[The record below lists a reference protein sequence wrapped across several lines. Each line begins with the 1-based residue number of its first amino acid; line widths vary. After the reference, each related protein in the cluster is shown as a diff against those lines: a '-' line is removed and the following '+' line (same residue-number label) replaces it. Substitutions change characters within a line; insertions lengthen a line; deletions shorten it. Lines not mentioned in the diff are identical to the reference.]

1 MAKIKVGVFVPYSGI
16 YRNLR
21 SDFLNGIDAAI
32 PEVLKKDIVFQ
43 PEFIQT
49 GSTKQVE
56 DAFRKLVLFESVDL
70 LTGIVS
76 TSILVNLIQSINTE
90 KIPCII
96 NNLGG
101 YIPIETLS
109 SPYLFYNS
117 MHVWQSEWAI
127 GKWMQN
133 RFGGVPAIGT
143 HIYDSGYSMHECF
156 RIGTVASSAD
166 ECRLHVLKLE
176 GLQGFADTTP
186 LIEIFK
192 QEQPSYAHII
202 LSSKEGTEF
211 INKFNSDAI
220 SDTMPIS
227 VSPFMVNDDNVFDCN
242 KSTEIINAIAWDY
255 NIDNLENVRFKNN
268 YEQAFYTK
276 PNVFSLLGYETG
288 LAITAALDKLN
299 NGHPDKDKLTEAL
312 KQTYIDGPR
321 GKIAI
326 NTIGL
331 NTQQPIYIRSAKI
344 DGNNHQ
350 INNEVVDIVNG
361 IEWNDNTLTS
371 ARQGNHSWQNPY
383 LCV

>member
-32 PEVLKKDIVFQ
+32 PEALKKDILFQ

-76 TSILVNLIQSINTE
+76 TSILANLIQSINTE

-101 YIPIETLS
+101 YMPIERLS

-117 MHVWQSEWAI
+117 MHLWKSEWAI

-133 RFGGVPAIGT
+133 KFGGIPAIGS
-143 HIYDSGYSMHECF
+143 HIYDSGYNMHECF
-156 RIGTVASSAD
+156 RIGTVASGAD
-166 ECRLHVLKLE
+166 ECRLHILKLE
-176 GLQGFADTTP
+176 GLQGFADTAP

-192 QEQPSYAHII
+192 YEEPSHAHII

-211 INKFNSDAI
+211 INKFYSDAI
-220 SDTMPIS
+220 ADKIPIS
-227 VSPFMVNDDNVFDCN
+227 VSPFMVNDDDIFDFN
-242 KSTEIINAIAWDY
+242 KSPEIINALSWDY
-255 NIDNLENVRFKNN
+255 NINNSENVRFKND
-268 YEQAFYTK
+268 YEQAFGTK
-276 PNVFSLLGYETG
+276 PNVFGLLGYETG
-288 LAITAALDKLN
+288 LAITQAIDKLN
-299 NGHPDKDKLTEAL
+299 NGRPDKNKLTEAL
-312 KQTYIDGPR
+312 SQTDMNGPR

-326 NTIGL
+326 STIDL
-331 NTQQPIYIRSAKI
+331 NTPQPIYIRSAKI
-344 DGNNHQ
+344 DGNNRQ
-350 INNEVVDIVNG
+350 IKNEVIDVVNG
-361 IEWNDNTLTS
+361 IEWNDKTLAS
-371 ARQGNHSWQNPY
+371 VRHGNHSWQNPY

>member
-1 MAKIKVGVFVPYSGI
+1 MAKIKVGVLVPYSGI

-32 PEVLKKDIVFQ
+32 PEALKRDIVFQ

-49 GSTKQVE
+49 GGTKQVE

-70 LTGIVS
+70 LTGIVG
-76 TSILVNLIQSINTE
+76 TGILANLVQSINTE

-101 YIPIETLS
+101 YMPIETLA

-117 MHVWQSEWAI
+117 MHLWKSEWAI

-133 RFGGVPAIGT
+133 KFGGIPAIGS
-143 HIYDSGYSMHECF
+143 HVYDSGYNLHECF
-156 RIGTVASSAD
+156 RIGTVASGAD

-176 GLQGFADTTP
+176 GLQGFADTAP
-186 LIEIFK
+186 LIEVFK
-192 QEQPSYAHII
+192 HEQPSHVHMI

-211 INKFNSDAI
+211 MNKFYSDAI
-220 SDTMPIS
+220 ADTIPIS
-227 VSPFMVNDDNVFDCN
+227 VSPFMVNDDDVFDSN
-242 KSTEIINAIAWDY
+242 KSPEVFNALTWDY
-255 NIDNLENVRFKNN
+255 YSENLENTRFKND
-268 YEQAFYTK
+268 YEHAFDVK

-288 LAITAALDKLN
+288 LAITEAIDKLN
-299 NGHPDKDKLTEAL
+299 NNRPDKNKLTEAL
-312 KQTYIDGPR
+312 SQADIKGPR

-326 NTIGL
+326 STTDFNTP
-331 NTQQPIYIRSAKI
+331 QPIYIRSAKI
-344 DGNNHQ
+344 DGDNRQ
-350 INNEVVDIVNG
+350 IKNEVIDVVNG
-361 IEWNDNTLTS
+361 IEWNDKTLAS
-371 ARQGNHSWQNPY
+371 VRQGNHSWQNPY

>member
-16 YRNLR
+16 YKNLR

-32 PEVLKKDIVFQ
+32 PEALKKYIVFQ

-70 LTGIVS
+70 LTGVVG
-76 TSILVNLIQSINTE
+76 TGVLVNLIQSINTE
-90 KIPCII
+90 KIPSII

-101 YIPIETLS
+101 YMPIQPLS

-117 MHVWQSEWAI
+117 LHQWKSEWAM

-133 RFGGVPAIGT
+133 KFGGIPAIGT
-143 HIYDSGYSMHECF
+143 HIYDTGYNLAECF
-156 RIGTVASSAD
+156 RIGTVASGAD

-176 GLQGFADTTP
+176 GLQGFADTRP
-186 LIEIFK
+186 LVEVFK
-192 QEQPSYAHII
+192 QEQPSHAHVV
-202 LSSKEGTEF
+202 LSGIEGAEF
-211 INKFNSDAI
+211 INNFYSEAGAD
-220 SDTMPIS
+220 SMPLS
-227 VSPFMVNDDNVFDCN
+227 VSPFMVNDDDVFDFN
-242 KSTEIINAIAWDY
+242 KSTEIINAITWDY
-255 NIDNLENVRFKNN
+255 NIESLENIRFKND
-268 YEQAFYTK
+268 YEHAFYNK

-299 NGHPDKDKLTEAL
+299 NARPDKDKLTEAL
-312 KQTYIDGPR
+312 SQTDMNGPR

-326 NTIGL
+326 STIDL
-331 NTQQPIYIRSAKI
+331 NTPQPIYIRSAKI
-344 DGNNHQ
+344 DGNNNQ
-350 INNEVVDIVNG
+350 IKNEVIDVVNG
-361 IEWNDNTLTS
+361 IEWNDKTLRTV
-371 ARQGNHSWQNPY
+371 REENHSWQNPY

>member
-32 PEVLKKDIVFQ
+32 PETLKKDIVFQ

-49 GSTKQVE
+49 GGTKQVE
-56 DAFRKLVLFESVDL
+56 EAFRKLALFESVDI
-70 LTGIVS
+70 LTGVLS

-117 MHVWQSEWAI
+117 MHLWKSEWAV

-133 RFGGVPAIGT
+133 KFGGSPAIGT

-156 RIGTVASSAD
+156 RIGTVASGAD

-176 GLQGFADTTP
+176 GLKGFADTKP
-186 LIEIFK
+186 LVEIFK
-192 QEQPSYAHII
+192 HEQPSHAHII

-211 INKFNSDAI
+211 INNFCSDAI
-220 SDTMPIS
+220 GKAIPIS
-227 VSPFMVNDDNVFDCN
+227 VSPFMVNDGDVFNLN
-242 KSTEIINAIAWDY
+242 KSPEIINASTWDY
-255 NIDNLENVRFKNN
+255 NTENPENAKFKNN
-268 YEQAFYTK
+268 YEHVFYNK
-276 PNVFSLLGYETG
+276 PNAFSLLGYETG
-288 LAITAALDKLN
+288 LAITSALDKLN
-299 NGHPDKDKLTEAL
+299 NARPDKNKLTEAL
-312 KQTYIDGPR
+312 SQIDINGPR

-326 NTIGL
+326 STIDL
-331 NTQQPIYIRSAKI
+331 TTPQSIYIRSAKI
-344 DGNNHQ
+344 NEDNCQ
-350 INNEVVDIVNG
+350 IKNEVIDVVNG
-361 IEWNDNTLTS
+361 IEWNDKTLAS
-371 ARQGNHSWQNPY
+371 VRQANHSWQNPY

>member
-32 PEVLKKDIVFQ
+32 PEALKKDIVFQ

-76 TSILVNLIQSINTE
+76 TSALANLIQSINTE
-90 KIPCII
+90 KVPCII

-101 YIPIETLS
+101 YIPIESLS

-117 MHVWQSEWAI
+117 IHLWKSEWAI

-133 RFGGVPAIGT
+133 KFGGIPAIGT
-143 HIYDSGYSMHECF
+143 HIYDSGYSLHECF
-156 RIGTVASSAD
+156 RIGTVASGAD
-166 ECRLHVLKLE
+166 ECRLHVLKLD
-176 GLQGFADTTP
+176 GLQGFADTAP
-186 LIEIFK
+186 LIEILK
-192 QEQPSYAHII
+192 HEQPSHSHII

-211 INKFNSDAI
+211 INNFCSDAI
-220 SDTMPIS
+220 ADKMPIS
-227 VSPFMVNDDNVFDCN
+227 VSPFMVNDDDIFDFN
-242 KSTEIINAIAWDY
+242 KSPEIINALSWDY
-255 NIDNLENVRFKNN
+255 NIDNSGNIRFKND
-268 YEQAFYTK
+268 YEQAFDTK

-288 LAITAALDKLN
+288 LAITEAIDKLN
-299 NGHPDKDKLTEAL
+299 NSRPDKNKLTEAL
-312 KQTYIDGPR
+312 SQTDINGPR

-326 NTIGL
+326 STIDL
-331 NTQQPIYIRSAKI
+331 NTPQPIYIRSAKI
-344 DGNNHQ
+344 DGSNHQ
-350 INNEVVDIVNG
+350 IKNEVIDVVNG
-361 IEWNDNTLTS
+361 IEWNDKTLTS
-371 ARQGNHSWQNPY
+371 VRQGNHSWLNPY